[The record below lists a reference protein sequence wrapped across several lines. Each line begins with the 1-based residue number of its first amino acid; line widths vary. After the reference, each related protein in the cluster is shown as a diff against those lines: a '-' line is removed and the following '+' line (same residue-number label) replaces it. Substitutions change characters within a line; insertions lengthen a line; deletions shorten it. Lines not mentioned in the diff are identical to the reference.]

1 VLDVV
6 VVGTDVLGVMGMG
19 GGLSPPAPSSLEPS
33 GIPTRATDDP
43 VPMPLGDEADPA
55 GPAKEPPA
63 ATPHVPEAV
72 PVIPPP
78 SNTGALADTPVLD
91 TMLPDEPLIELS
103 IPEEVVVPE
112 IPEEGVPETAVPKDA
127 CGSEP
132 PMPAHVVVAI
142 GAIGDVPDVIGL
154 KPGDAISVAPSGKP
168 VGGTGALAPK
178 PSGVVKPSGDGVGT
192 CATADVQPKRAAVA
206 PAMMARVI
214 GEPPRASGHMD
225 RRPEAHRNSGRSLLP
240 RRSRTDFH
248 IPRPADRREPHE
260 LRGRGCCR
268 RC

>member
-1 VLDVV
+1 
-6 VVGTDVLGVMGMG
+6 MGMG

-43 VPMPLGDEADPA
+43 VPMPLGEEADPA

-72 PVIPPP
+72 PVMPPP

-91 TMLPDEPLIELS
+91 TILPDEPLIELS
-103 IPEEVVVPE
+103 IPEEVIVPE
-112 IPEEGVPETAVPKDA
+112 IPEEVVVAETAVPKDA

-132 PMPAHVVVAI
+132 PMPAHVVVVI

-192 CATADVQPKRAAVA
+192 CARAEVQPKRAAA
-206 PAMMARVI
+206 ATAMMARVI
-214 GEPPRASGHMD
+214 GHTRCASGRMR
-225 RRPEAHRNSGRSLLP
+225 RRPAAHRNFGRSLRL
-240 RRSRTDFH
+240 RRSRKDFRK
-248 IPRPADRREPHE
+248 PRPADRKEPTDS
-260 LRGRGCCR
+260 RDRGCCR